1 LSIAFDVEFFLR
13 VFQILEAEIQLLHLR
28 LGVEVDGLEEESS
41 QKVVAL
47 LECFVGREEMGFI
60 LLGGECI
67 GAEVSDGFAVC
78 AKGGVGVLDQQV
90 LELYANSL
98 TIC

>member
-1 LSIAFDVEFFLR
+1 
-13 VFQILEAEIQLLHLR
+13 
-28 LGVEVDGLEEESS
+28 
-41 QKVVAL
+41 
-47 LECFVGREEMGFI
+47 MGFI

-67 GAEVSDGFAVC
+67 GTEVSDGFAVC